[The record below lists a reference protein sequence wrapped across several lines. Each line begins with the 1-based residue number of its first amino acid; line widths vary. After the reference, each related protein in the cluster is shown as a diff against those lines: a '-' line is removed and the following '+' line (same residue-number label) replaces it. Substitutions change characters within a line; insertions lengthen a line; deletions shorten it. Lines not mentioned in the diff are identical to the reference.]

1 MWWIVFAV
9 LNVIV
14 FIIYGIDKFKAV
26 QHKWRISEAALIVSA
41 IFGPIGALLG
51 MLVFRHKIR
60 KPKFYLGVPAILLIE
75 AALVWY
81 FVFRH

>member
-1 MWWIVFAV
+1 MWWIILVIT
-9 LNVIV
+9 NVVV
-14 FIIYGIDKFKAV
+14 FILYGIDKYKAV
-26 QHKWRISEAALIVSA
+26 NKKWRISEAALIVSA
-41 IFGPIGALLG
+41 IFGPVGALLG